1 MGFGHR
7 FTSRLETA
15 NAEHINANERLSDI
29 TGGFSTV
36 SRVFRLMLQSGLL
49 GVGAYLTIR
58 GEMTAG
64 AIIACSIAASRAL
77 APIEV
82 AIGNWRGLTAA
93 RKARDRLDAVFEQL
107 PSSIRPLALPPPVSS
122 LKVEN
127 VSVAVPGTK
136 TLTIKGV
143 SFELAAGTVL
153 AVVGPSAA
161 GKSTLAR
168 ALTGVWPLERGVIR
182 LDGAPLSSWSM
193 TDLGQYIGYLP
204 QDIQLFDGT
213 ITENISRFQ
222 ENPDSQR
229 VIAASMTADVHEM
242 VLRLPNGY
250 ESRVGDGG
258 SQLSAGQRQRIALA
272 RALYG
277 DPFVLVLDEPNSN
290 LDADGEKALV
300 AAITKVKARGG
311 IVIVVAH
318 RPSVLSV
325 ADKVAAINSGQLA
338 AFGPRDEVLRKILR
352 QPVSMPAA
360 LAVEAN
366 G

>member
-1 MGFGHR
+1 
-7 FTSRLETA
+7 
-15 NAEHINANERLSDI
+15 
-29 TGGFSTV
+29 
-36 SRVFRLMLQSGLL
+36 
-49 GVGAYLTIR
+49 
-58 GEMTAG
+58 
-64 AIIACSIAASRAL
+64 
-77 APIEV
+77 
-82 AIGNWRGLTAA
+82 
-93 RKARDRLDAVFEQL
+93 
-107 PSSIRPLALPPPVSS
+107 
-122 LKVEN
+122 
-127 VSVAVPGTK
+127 
-136 TLTIKGV
+136 
-143 SFELAAGTVL
+143 
-153 AVVGPSAA
+153 
-161 GKSTLAR
+161 
-168 ALTGVWPLERGVIR
+168 
-182 LDGAPLSSWSM
+182 M
-193 TDLGQYIGYLP
+193 TDLGQHIGYLP
-204 QDIQLFDGT
+204 QDVQLFDGT

-277 DPFVLVLDEPNSN
+277 DPFLLVLDEPNSN

-318 RPSVLSV
+318 RPSVLSA